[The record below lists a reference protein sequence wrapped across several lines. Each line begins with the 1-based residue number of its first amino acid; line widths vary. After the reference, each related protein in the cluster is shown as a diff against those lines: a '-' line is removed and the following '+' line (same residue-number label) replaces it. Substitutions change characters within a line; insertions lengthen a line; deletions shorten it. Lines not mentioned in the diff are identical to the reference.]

1 MSGGPTDAALR
12 ALQARG
18 YLEDLECVD
27 ANVDKEWESKHQRGL
42 AGLFVGWAEAHVRW
56 RWKAASWLVIV
67 RCVLHSTLSSIQYP
81 HTTFSGWIIIGP
93 S

>member
-42 AGLFVGWAEAHVRW
+42 AGLFVG
-56 RWKAASWLVIV
+56 
-67 RCVLHSTLSSIQYP
+67 
-81 HTTFSGWIIIGP
+81 
-93 S
+93 